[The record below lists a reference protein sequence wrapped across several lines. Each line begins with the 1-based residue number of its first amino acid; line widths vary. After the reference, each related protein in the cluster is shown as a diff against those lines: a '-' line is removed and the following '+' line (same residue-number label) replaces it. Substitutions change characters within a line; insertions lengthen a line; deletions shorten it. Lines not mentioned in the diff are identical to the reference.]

1 MNNTIPFPA
10 PPRMMPQGGQ
20 SQQAQA
26 NPLQMI
32 MGQVMQGFSPAGI
45 VERIGGPQAN
55 QAKQI
60 ISGKSQAQLKDIA
73 YNMARQRGVDLAQM
87 AAQMGINLPR

>member
-1 MNNTIPFPA
+1 MT
-10 PPRMMPQGGQ
+10 PQGGQ
-20 SQQAQA
+20 GQQGQA

-32 MGQVMQGFSPAGI
+32 MNQVMQGMSPAGI
-45 VERIGGPQAN
+45 VERIGGPQAS

-87 AAQMGINLPR
+87 AAQMGINLPG